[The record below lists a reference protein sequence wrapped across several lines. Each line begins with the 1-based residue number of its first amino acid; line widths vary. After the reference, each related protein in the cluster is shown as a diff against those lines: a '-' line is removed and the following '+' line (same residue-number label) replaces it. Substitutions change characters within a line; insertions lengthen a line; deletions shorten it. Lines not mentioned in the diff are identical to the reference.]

1 MRLNVNQLVIFLILV
16 FFITIFVIEGCS
28 TNKMVAEKPG
38 ALLWGENCGRCH
50 NPPQPSAFSDVQW
63 ETVTMHMRVRANLE
77 EEEIKK
83 IVAFLQMAN

>member
-1 MRLNVNQLVIFLILV
+1 MRFKVNHLVILFMILFFVIV
-16 FFITIFVIEGCS
+16 FIIEGCS

-50 NPPQPSAFSDVQW
+50 NPPQPAAFSDVQW
-63 ETVTMHMRVRANLE
+63 ETITTHMRIRANLE
-77 EEEIKK
+77 EEEVKK